1 MPVAHD
7 ETRWMQNDDGTWV
20 RRVGGVEQ
28 TAPANAT
35 QGALEAADEL
45 GVDISAVEGSGAEGR
60 ITKADVEKAA
70 NA

>member
-7 ETRWMQNDDGTWV
+7 LTRWAQNDDGTWI
-20 RRVGGVEQ
+20 RRVSGVEQ

-35 QGALEAADEL
+35 QGALDAADEL
-45 GVDISAVEGSGAEGR
+45 GIDINAVEGSGAGGR

-70 NA
+70 GA

>member
-7 ETRWMQNDDGTWV
+7 LTRWSQNDDGTWV
-20 RRVGGVEQ
+20 RNVGGVQQ
-28 TAPANAT
+28 TAPAKAT
-35 QGALEAADEL
+35 QGALDAADEL

-70 NA
+70 SA